1 MSPRENTCWKVCIV
15 IIWSKLLMFL
25 FLNSATLSGNYLM
38 VRGTE
43 VWRTWRTIWSVT
55 GQSLPS
61 SPHGCSREAG
71 QSPCPLLHLSPF
83 PSQQNWSLTAC
94 NSCRNFQFQEMVIF
108 LNHLTWKIS
117 GTNSYPFLILFQ
129 LSLCFIPPDMQQ
141 PEINL
146 LHLCA
151 LEQPV

>member
-1 MSPRENTCWKVCIV
+1 MEMSPRENTCWKVCIV

-71 QSPCPLLHLSPF
+71 QSPCPPLHLSPF
-83 PSQQNWSLTAC
+83 PSQQNWSLKAC

-108 LNHLTWKIS
+108 LQRTILPEKFLALIAIPSLFFFSFLSASSLLTCS
-117 GTNSYPFLILFQ
+117 SQ
-129 LSLCFIPPDMQQ
+129 R
-141 PEINL
+141 
-146 LHLCA
+146 
-151 LEQPV
+151 